1 MTVFPQSFLSLKR
14 RRSRK
19 GFSLVEVLLA
29 LAVLGMAILTIVG
42 LLNAAFASVS
52 SNLQTSQALAVY
64 TRIDRAFS
72 NVREFVDNSGQTIVS
87 ESEIKNKPQFDLVYD
102 WVRDKTGGS
111 WDDALFLI
119 YYHRRVNPDEDGA
132 PQLVTQLIKTNSSTD
147 LPSKGDLDSLDFE
160 GNVYLARVFVSP
172 QLDGAR
178 VEMNER
184 GEALS
189 RVYSQGSSLPSSPD
203 SYALAYLPVTVE
215 IYPYSVGASRQ
226 SETQTP
232 IFSQMLVISR

>member
-1 MTVFPQSFLSLKR
+1 MTVFPQSFLSFKR

-72 NVREFVDNSGQTIVS
+72 NVREFVDNSGQAIVS

-111 WDDALFLI
+111 QRV
-119 YYHRRVNPDEDGA
+119 RRVDKEKSLLQVQQDRREYDGLC
-132 PQLVTQLIKTNSSTD
+132 QC
-147 LPSKGDLDSLDFE
+147 
-160 GNVYLARVFVSP
+160 R
-172 QLDGAR
+172 
-178 VEMNER
+178 
-184 GEALS
+184 
-189 RVYSQGSSLPSSPD
+189 
-203 SYALAYLPVTVE
+203 
-215 IYPYSVGASRQ
+215 
-226 SETQTP
+226 
-232 IFSQMLVISR
+232 